1 MKTAEEKRLDE
12 RNEGKKNWSLWGN
25 YLAERQWGTVREDY
39 SAGGDAWDYL
49 THDAARS
56 RAYRWGEDGLAGICD
71 EKQRLCFA
79 LALWNGQDAIL
90 KERLFGLTNGEGNHG
105 EDVKELY
112 YYLDNLPSHAFMKT
126 LYKYPQAA
134 FPYAQLLSENKNRSR
149 LDPEFELLDT
159 GIFNENSYFD
169 VETTYAKADI
179 ADILIEIKI
188 TNRSTDAAP
197 IWVLPT
203 LWFRNRWTF
212 EGEEKPVLHLTAQG
226 IESTHPTL
234 GDYFFSWETTPK
246 HVLFTENETNNELL
260 FGSHNASP
268 FVKDAFHKAVIGQN
282 YGFLSKNTEGS
293 KSAPVYHL
301 HLQGGETMVL
311 KFRLSNEFS
320 PFDFESDFNNI
331 FKTRQNE
338 ANTFY
343 SEKLQ
348 ANSHKLQAVND
359 GLKLEADSL
368 QLKSNSLQLST
379 RRQSFAG
386 LLWSKQFYEYDVARW
401 LQGDNGL
408 PPPHQRKSGR
418 NTSWQH
424 LKAADVILMPDKWEY
439 PWFAAWDL
447 AFHAVAIAPIDPVFA
462 QNQLLLLFS
471 DRYMSPTGD
480 VPAYEWRFDDTNPPV
495 QAWAAWKIY
504 RANPSTDFLK
514 KAFDALLPYYNFWIN
529 QKDVNKNNLFEG
541 GFLGL
546 DNISVFD
553 RSAGIPFGG
562 RLEQADG
569 TGWMAFF
576 AAFMLRISTE
586 LALSEPQYE
595 ANCIQFFS
603 DFEHIATALSA
614 LSDDETGLFFDNLAL
629 PDGQNIPL
637 KIHSLVSLLPLLAAL
652 PLEKTT
658 LDKLPNFQHAVNQFF
673 NQNDTPN
680 ESLILSEMK
689 VKNGW
694 FLSLI
699 TPERLA
705 QLLDILGS
713 ESEML
718 SPFGVRSVSKIH
730 EFGFAV
736 EVNNEW
742 FGMKYNAGES
752 DSGLFGGNSNWRGPI
767 WLPMNALLI
776 DALKRYAGYF
786 GDDFTV
792 EFPKNSGQY
801 LTLKQVADDLSN
813 RLWAMFQPKE
823 NGQKPMN
830 GEATIYSE
838 SVDFQDL
845 TLFYEYFDAD
855 SGKGLGA
862 SHQTGWTALMGVLG
876 DVI

>member
-1 MKTAEEKRLDE
+1 MKTAEGTRLDE
-12 RNEGKKNWSLWGN
+12 RNNGEKDWALWGN

-39 SAGGDAWDYL
+39 SAGGDAWEYL

-71 EKQRLCFA
+71 DKQRMCFA

-126 LYKYPQAA
+126 LYKYPQTA
-134 FPYAQLLSENKNRSR
+134 FPYEELLSENKNRSR
-149 LDPEFELLDT
+149 LEPEFELLDT
-159 GIFNENSYFD
+159 GIFNENRYFD

-188 TNRSTDAAP
+188 TNRATHAAP

-212 EGEEKPVLHLTAQG
+212 EDEEKPILHLTAQG
-226 IESTHPTL
+226 IETTHPTL
-234 GDYFFSWETTPK
+234 GDYFFSWQTPPK
-246 HVLFTENETNNELL
+246 HVFFTENETNHARL
-260 FGSHNASP
+260 FGSDNTSP
-268 FVKDAFHKAVIGQN
+268 FVKDAFHEAIIHQN
-282 YGFLSKNTEGS
+282 YNFLSKNTEGS
-293 KSAPVYHL
+293 KSSPVYEL
-301 HLQGGETMVL
+301 NLQGGETVVL
-311 KFRLSNEFS
+311 KFRLSNDFE
-320 PFDFESDFNNI
+320 PFDFESTFDNI
-331 FKTRQNE
+331 LKTRQDE
-338 ANTFY
+338 THTFY
-343 SEKLQ
+343 SYQ
-348 ANSHKLQAVND
+348 QGNST
-359 GLKLEADSL
+359 ADSSKL
-368 QLKSNSLQLST
+368 T
-379 RRQSFAG
+379 ADIRRQSFAG

-401 LQGDNGL
+401 LSGDNGL
-408 PPPHQRKSGR
+408 PPPHERHTGR
-418 NTSWQH
+418 NANWQH

-471 DRYMSPTGD
+471 ERYMSPSGD
-480 VPAYEWRFDDTNPPV
+480 LPAYEWRFDDTNPPI

-504 RANPSTDFLK
+504 RANPSIPFLK
-514 KAFDALLPYYNFWIN
+514 KAFDGLLPYYRFWID
-529 QKDVNKNNLFEG
+529 QKDENKNNLFEG

-569 TGWMAFF
+569 TAWMAFF

-586 LALSEPQYE
+586 LALSAPQYE
-595 ANCIQFFS
+595 KYCIEFFTN
-603 DFEHIATALSA
+603 FEHIATALSA
-614 LSDDETGLFFDNLAL
+614 LSDEETGLFFDNLAL
-629 PDGQNIPL
+629 PDGQRIPL
-637 KIHSLVSLLPLLAAL
+637 KIHSLVSLLPLLAAV
-652 PLEKTT
+652 PLEKET
-658 LDKLPNFQHAVNQFF
+658 LDKLPHFQHAVTQFF
-673 NQNDTPN
+673 NREDTPN

-689 VKNGW
+689 VKDGW

-699 TPERLA
+699 TPERLLK
-705 QLLDILGS
+705 LLDILGS

-730 EFGFAV
+730 ELGFAV
-736 EVNNEW
+736 QVNDEW

-776 DALKRYAGYF
+776 DSLKRYAGYY
-786 GDDFTV
+786 GDNFTV
-792 EFPKNSGQY
+792 EFPKNSGQQ
-801 LTLKQVADDLSN
+801 LTLKQVAHDLSQ
-813 RLWAMFQPKE
+813 RLWSLFLPKE
-823 NGQKPMN
+823 NGQISLH
-830 GEATIYSE
+830 GEALIYSE
-838 SVDFQDL
+838 NVDFQHL
-845 TLFYEYFDAD
+845 KLFHEYFDAD

-862 SHQTGWTALMGVLG
+862 SHQTGWTALIGVLG

>member
-1 MKTAEEKRLDE
+1 MKTAEEIRLDE
-12 RNEGKKNWSLWGN
+12 RNKGEKDWALWGN

-39 SAGGDAWDYL
+39 SAGGDAWDYFS
-49 THDAARS
+49 HDAARS

-71 EKQRLCFA
+71 DKQRLCFA

-112 YYLDNLPSHAFMKT
+112 YYRDNLPSHAFMKT

-134 FPYAQLLSENKNRSR
+134 FPYERLLSENKNRSR
-149 LDPEFELLDT
+149 HDPEFELLDT
-159 GIFNENSYFD
+159 GIFNENRYFD
-169 VETTYAKADI
+169 VETTYAKADF
-179 ADILIEIKI
+179 DDLLIEIKI
-188 TNRSTDAAP
+188 TNRAADAAP

-212 EGEEKPVLHLTAQG
+212 EGEKKPNLHATAQG

-234 GDYFFSWETTPK
+234 GDYFFSWETAPN
-246 HVLFTENETNNELL
+246 HVLFTENETNNALL
-260 FGSHNASP
+260 FNAYNKSP
-268 FVKDAFHKAVIGQN
+268 FVKDAFHEVVVGNN
-282 YGFLSKNTEGS
+282 YPFLSKNTEGS
-293 KSAPVYHL
+293 KSAPVYEL
-301 HLQGGETMVL
+301 HLQGGETVVL
-311 KFRLSNEFS
+311 KFRLSSQFT
-320 PFDFESDFNNI
+320 PFDFESTFDNI

-338 ANTFY
+338 ADTFY
-343 SEKLQ
+343 EKLLAASYKPQ
-348 ANSHKLQAVND
+348 D
-359 GLKLEADSL
+359 GL
-368 QLKSNSLQLST
+368 QLAANSLQQT
-379 RRQSFAG
+379 KRQSFAG

-401 LQGDNGL
+401 LRGDNDL
-408 PPPHQRKSGR
+408 PPPSQRYSGR
-418 NTSWQH
+418 NATWQH

-447 AFHAVAIAPIDPVFA
+447 AFHAVALAPIDPVFA

-471 DRYMSPTGD
+471 DRYRSPSGD

-504 RANPSTDFLK
+504 RTQPDSAFLRT
-514 KAFDALLPYYNFWIN
+514 AFDALLPYYRFWKTK
-529 QKDVNKNNLFEG
+529 KDTNKNNLFEG

-553 RSAGIPFGG
+553 RSAGMPFGG

-569 TGWMAFF
+569 TAWMAFF
-576 AAFMLRISTE
+576 AAFMLRIATE
-586 LALSEPQYE
+586 LALSAPEYE
-595 ANCIQFFS
+595 SNCIEFFS
-603 DFEHIATALSA
+603 DFEFIATALGE
-614 LSDDETGLFFDNLAL
+614 LSDEETGLFFDTLAL
-629 PDGQNIPL
+629 PDGQRIPL

-652 PLEKTT
+652 PLEETT
-658 LDKLPNFQHAVNQFF
+658 LAKLPNFQKAVSEFF
-673 NQNDTPN
+673 NQENTPN
-680 ESLILSEMK
+680 ENVIVAEMK
-689 VKNGW
+689 AKKGW
-694 FLSLI
+694 FLSLS
-699 TPERLA
+699 TPERLVR
-705 QLLDILGS
+705 LLTILGD
-713 ESEML
+713 ENEML

-730 EFGFAV
+730 EFGYAV

-776 DALKRYAGYF
+776 DALKRYAGYY
-786 GDDFTV
+786 GDGFTV
-792 EFPKNSGQY
+792 EFPKNSGQQ
-801 LTLKQVADDLSN
+801 LNLKQIADALSE
-813 RLWAMFQPKE
+813 RLWSLFLPKE
-823 NGQKPMN
+823 NGQKPLN
-830 GEATIYSE
+830 GAALEYAQNA
-838 SVDFQDL
+838 DFQDL

-862 SHQTGWTALMGVLG
+862 SHQTGWTALMGVFG